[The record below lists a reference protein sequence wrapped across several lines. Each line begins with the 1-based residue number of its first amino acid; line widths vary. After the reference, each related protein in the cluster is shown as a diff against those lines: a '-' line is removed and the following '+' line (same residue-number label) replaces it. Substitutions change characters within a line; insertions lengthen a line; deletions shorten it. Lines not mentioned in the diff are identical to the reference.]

1 MNVCKITVLAML
13 TKDKVMQNNLYFKM
27 VIIFDDVDNDRLR
40 MKTHLNW
47 F

>member
-1 MNVCKITVLAML
+1 ML

-47 F
+47 FW

>member
-1 MNVCKITVLAML
+1 
-13 TKDKVMQNNLYFKM
+13 MQYNLYFKM

-40 MKTHLNW
+40 MKTQQSTVLISHDFNVRNK